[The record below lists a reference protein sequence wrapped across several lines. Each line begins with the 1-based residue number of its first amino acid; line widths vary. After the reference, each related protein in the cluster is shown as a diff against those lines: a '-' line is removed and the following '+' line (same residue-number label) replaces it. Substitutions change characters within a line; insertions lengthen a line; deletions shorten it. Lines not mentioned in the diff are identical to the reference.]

1 MIFFVFVCG
10 ELGVNSLPALP
21 DTPGPPYT
29 GPPRYPILCRCH
41 RVPIAHAYCWRFKR
55 RVGRTIVRVA
65 GRYQTK
71 EKAASGGLLH
81 FVVLATSGAMR
92 RAAH

>member
-1 MIFFVFVCG
+1 MIFFGIVCG
-10 ELGVNSLPALP
+10 ELGVNSLLRLP
-21 DTPGPPYT
+21 DKSGPPYT
-29 GPPRYPILCRCH
+29 GIARCPILRQCL
-41 RVPIAHAYCWRFKR
+41 RVPVAHADCWRFKR

-81 FVVLATSGAMR
+81 FVILAISWTAYR
-92 RAAH
+92 VAC